1 MNTRSTKERDVTEIG
16 HTVLGTVLRDEPWQD
31 LGFGRRPRRSAFFQR
46 FRPKWKVDLEKAA
59 LKEMVI
65 LLTTA
70 HLAAQVIA
78 EQDIDGVIAFYVD
91 GTERAQE
98 LWRTLGYT
106 SRSEAQLHLRKS
118 IAAYSAS
125 AAAPEGWSQLLL
137 SRLGVPDI
145 PQPKLAA
152 HLVVGTVRFSETVRS
167 MLAVLRQ
174 QNGPSGSSQ

>member
-1 MNTRSTKERDVTEIG
+1 MKARSTKERAMTEIG
-16 HTVLGTVLRDEPWQD
+16 HTVFGTVLRDEPWQD
-31 LGFGRRPRRSAFFQR
+31 LGFGRRPRSGALFQS

-70 HLAAQVIA
+70 HLAAHVIA
-78 EQDIDGVIAFYVD
+78 EPDIDGVIAFYVD
-91 GTERAQE
+91 GTEQARE

-106 SRSEAQLHLRKS
+106 SRSEARIHLRNS
-118 IAAYSAS
+118 IAAYS

-137 SRLGVPDI
+137 SRLGVRDI

-152 HLVVGTVRFSETVRS
+152 RLIVGTIRFSETVRG
-167 MLAVLRQ
+167 MVAVLRQ
-174 QNGPSGSSQ
+174 QSRATSGSSQ

>member
-1 MNTRSTKERDVTEIG
+1 MNTRSTKEWAVTEIG

-31 LGFGRRPRRSAFFQR
+31 LGFGRRPRCGAFFQR
-46 FRPKWKVDLEKAA
+46 FRPKWRVDLEKAA

-91 GTERAQE
+91 GTERAHE
-98 LWRTLGYT
+98 SWRTLGYT
-106 SRSEAQLHLRKS
+106 SRSEAQLHLRNS
-118 IAAYSAS
+118 IAAYSA
-125 AAAPEGWSQLLL
+125 AGPGRWSKLLL

-152 HLVVGTVRFSETVRS
+152 HLIVGAVRFSETVRS
-167 MLAVLRQ
+167 MAQVLRQ
-174 QNGPSGSSQ
+174 QNGPTSGSSQ